1 MFIIVLVNVF
11 LLVYL
16 TTSGPVAWI
25 YSAET
30 CTDATLG
37 IVIMTLWGMIT
48 VETLVS
54 KSIEDAVGHVG
65 FFSMW
70 GIFNVLSTI
79 YVFFS
84 VGETKGL
91 SETEKKE
98 IYLPG
103 AKYGR
108 ALKTGEK
115 SVGVG
120 HEHKSRRTIKSEQL
134 VMNFE
139 SNAML
144 SSH

>member
-37 IVIMTLWGMIT
+37 IVIMTLWGMVT
-48 VETLVS
+48 FETFVS

-108 ALKTGEK
+108 ALKSGEK
-115 SVGVG
+115 AVGVG
-120 HEHKSRRTIKSEQL
+120 HEHKSRRTIKSE
-134 VMNFE
+134 
-139 SNAML
+139 
-144 SSH
+144 